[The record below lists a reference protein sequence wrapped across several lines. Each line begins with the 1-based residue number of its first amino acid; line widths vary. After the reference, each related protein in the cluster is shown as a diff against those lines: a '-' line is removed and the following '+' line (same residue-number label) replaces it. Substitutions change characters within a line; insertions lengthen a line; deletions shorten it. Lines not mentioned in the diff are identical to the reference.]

1 MTTTN
6 NQTEAQNNNG
16 KSRLPTHIA
25 KVCHGHGK
33 GATYEQ
39 IGIAWV
45 NDNGSLYI
53 KLHGTQIVSAFTLYE
68 VPQGQQAE
76 NQTAA

>member
-1 MTTTN
+1 
-6 NQTEAQNNNG
+6 
-16 KSRLPTHIA
+16 
-25 KVCHGHGK
+25 VCHGHGK